1 MSSQKGNGKSKLVG
15 KLEIKDWCFF
25 SYFSN
30 HAELPNQRLLELA
43 RKWPRPSKIVMV
55 TTRFPIPMI
64 ISLEVVKFSDQEKI
78 LLLKH
83 WKRKTY
89 SLLNH
94 LHFTRKNYLIGP
106 GAIFDQIHK
115 LNFHV
120 QKHITLHL
128 QSTAILA

>member
-1 MSSQKGNGKSKLVG
+1 MSVLPFKCRPKRGMASPNWLESSKLKIDV
-15 KLEIKDWCFF
+15 FF

-30 HAELPNQRLLELA
+30 HAELPNQRLLKLA

-83 WKRKTY
+83 
-89 SLLNH
+89 
-94 LHFTRKNYLIGP
+94 
-106 GAIFDQIHK
+106 
-115 LNFHV
+115 
-120 QKHITLHL
+120 
-128 QSTAILA
+128 